1 MGSISADGP
10 ATKEWSPTL
19 MQKAFAWATHTFTAT
34 GVIWAFLAILA
45 INEEQWRL
53 AFAWMCVAI
62 LVDAVDGFI
71 ARAAHVK
78 SVLPAIDGALLDNII
93 DYLNYVFVPAYLLY
107 QAHRLPDSVSLLVIF
122 AVLLSSAYQFTQA
135 DAKTDDHF
143 FKGFPSYWNI
153 IAFYL
158 MIVPTG
164 LWLNVWILLA
174 LVVLVF
180 VPIKYIYPS
189 RTSVLPRL
197 TLVLG
202 LLWGIANLVILWQYP
217 NHAMWM
223 VWLSLLYVLYYA
235 VLSLYATVRLS

>member
-1 MGSISADGP
+1 MGTLPVDAAVVED
-10 ATKEWSPTL
+10 WSPTSV
-19 MQKAFAWATHTFTAT
+19 QKAFAWATHTFTAT
-34 GVIWAFLAILA
+34 GAVWGFLAILA
-45 INEEQWRL
+45 VNEAQWRL
-53 AFAWMCVAI
+53 AFFWICVAV

-93 DYLNYVFVPAYLLY
+93 DYLNYVFVPAYLLF
-107 QAHRLPDSVSLLVIF
+107 QTGRLPAQISLLVVF
-122 AVLLSSAYQFTQA
+122 AILLSSAYQFTQA

-158 MIVPTG
+158 MVLPTNP
-164 LWLNVWILLA
+164 WVNAAILLA

-189 RTSVLPRL
+189 RTSIFPRL
-197 TLVLG
+197 TIGLG
-202 LLWGIANLVILWQYP
+202 VLWGIANLLILWQYP
-217 NHAMWM
+217 NQAVWM
-223 VWLSLLYVLYYA
+223 VWLSLLYAVYYTG
-235 VLSLYATVRLS
+235 LSLYATFSLD